1 MQHCTAALQQWRW
14 RSGAV
19 RADRNARRQAGIR
32 LYVARHAG
40 HGPKAAPGFKDHS
53 SLEGQRRQH
62 IHVGNGAT
70 VRERGKRRVGAKHCR
85 ADGFGQG
92 TTVSDA
98 PAYFGSL
105 IKLFRSAFTLTE
117 LVTASV
123 HREGVFFSS
132 PKLSFIESF
141 ELHRPCRSNRS
152 ARYAMPPEVPR
163 GLLDEPTLF

>member
-1 MQHCTAALQQWRW
+1 MVDGARVDGDLEVATAEDSFSCLSL
-14 RSGAV
+14 SG
-19 RADRNARRQAGIR
+19 
-32 LYVARHAG
+32 
-40 HGPKAAPGFKDHS
+40 
-53 SLEGQRRQH
+53 LELFLGLGLVLLPLCCCRC
-62 IHVGNGAT
+62 
-70 VRERGKRRVGAKHCR
+70 CR